1 MIYQSFFALAADKAK
16 NISRKVTIGNESEIK
31 DLVSSDLP
39 DNNFLFKSNN
49 PLNPA
54 INITLNHKRKKYLRI
69 PSIGDQ
75 TAKRCCSSFCR
86 QTRLDRR

>member
-54 INITLNHKRKKYLRI
+54 INITGNHKRKKVFKNTKYRR
-69 PSIGDQ
+69 SN
-75 TAKRCCSSFCR
+75 R
-86 QTRLDRR
+86 QTMLLQLLSPNSP